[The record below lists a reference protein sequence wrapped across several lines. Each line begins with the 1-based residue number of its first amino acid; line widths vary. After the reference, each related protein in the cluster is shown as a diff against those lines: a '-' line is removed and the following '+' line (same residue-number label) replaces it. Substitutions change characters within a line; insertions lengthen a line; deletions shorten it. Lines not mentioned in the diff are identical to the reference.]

1 MGWWPWTGLKRVPA
15 AVMLAALF
23 CCARAGGQTQWQ
35 NRPYSFTVSGPIQ
48 HVGETCTGTSALT
61 LSHDGAC
68 TLSVSVTQA
77 GDEVLTQ
84 RPGGPTLTTS
94 YKLTGITDGDADYLS
109 SGAFLLRMYSVPG
122 PAGVENLTLWVRAET
137 PPDQVPE
144 AGDYTAT
151 IILTV
156 TFN

>member
-1 MGWWPWTGLKRVPA
+1 MGWWPRTGIRRVSA

-23 CCARAGGQTQWQ
+23 CCAQVLGQTQWQ
-35 NRPYSFTVSGPIQ
+35 NRPYTFAMSGNIQ
-48 HVGETCTGTSALT
+48 HVGETCTGQSALT
-61 LSHDGAC
+61 LAHDGAC
-68 TLSVSVTQA
+68 TLSVSVTSA

-94 YKLTGITDGDADYLS
+94 YKLTGIADADADYLS
-109 SGAFLLRMYSVPG
+109 AGAFLLRTYSVPG
-122 PAGVENLTLWVRAET
+122 PAGVEHMTLWVKAET
-137 PPDQVPE
+137 PSDQVAE